1 MSREVPRP
9 PLELPE
15 TEPLVAPSSF
25 EADLAKIG
33 VTLDETKIA
42 IVGDYLARLLA
53 ANELLNLT
61 AIRSA
66 DEAWTR
72 HALDA
77 LSLVPHLAHL
87 GDGAA
92 VMDVGS
98 GGGVPGIVLA
108 IARPDLEFLLVEA
121 TQKKA
126 HFLEE
131 VASALGL
138 SNVEVAPERAEELA
152 ATDLAG
158 SFDAV
163 TARAVAPIERL
174 LPWTAPFVAPGGRLL
189 YIKGQ
194 KAPDELKAAKQAMKR
209 LGVKHVETRLGPTGR
224 VVVLE
229 VA

>member
-15 TEPLVAPSSF
+15 TEPLVAPPSF

-126 HFLEE
+126 HVLEE

-189 YIKGQ
+189 YITGQ

-229 VA
+229 VG